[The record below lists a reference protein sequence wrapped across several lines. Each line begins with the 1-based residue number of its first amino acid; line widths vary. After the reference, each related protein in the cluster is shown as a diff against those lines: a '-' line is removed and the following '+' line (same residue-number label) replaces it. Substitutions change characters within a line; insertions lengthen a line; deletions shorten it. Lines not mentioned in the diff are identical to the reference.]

1 MVEIDL
7 VFSEQLRT
15 ARRNAGLSLA
25 EASDGICSISYLS
38 LIESGKRNANPRMAR
53 ELAARMEIKLPA
65 PLITAGVHPL
75 SERAELAY
83 RTGGMKAAKKFIDR
97 MDNAPES
104 LLIQGLDA
112 ERNGKLDESAKLL
125 KAAFEAP
132 FVSPVTKMSVAL
144 ARTRVLRG
152 LGHIQH
158 AISIGEYALE
168 EWRGYSEELTEV
180 VVALRGTV
188 AGAYIEMGD
197 LGRASELSDLDLNE
211 LPSPRAKA
219 LNLWAKSDIKNDEG
233 DFIEAELL
241 TREALVWA
249 RMAEY
254 PQMRASLLICRAI
267 MGQADPKPDF
277 KGITAEIDEA
287 AELIEEF
294 EGNMSW
300 VHQTRM
306 LIAARTGDRPGVMA
320 AYELANHSVSEEEK
334 FEVARFAYNCY
345 TAFALVGMESEAK
358 QELDKGLKAL
368 EETKVSRMA
377 AILWRQLGEVFK
389 NSGETDKAMMCLLKA
404 TEMLGLDAHVENFT
418 APVILGKKK

>member
-112 ERNGKLDESAKLL
+112 ERNGKLAESAKLL
-125 KAAFEAP
+125 QTGFEAP

-144 ARTRVLRG
+144 ARTRVLRS

-168 EWRGYSEELTEV
+168 EWRGYSDELTEV
-180 VVALRGTV
+180 VVALRGTI
-188 AGAYIEMGD
+188 ASAYIESGD
-197 LGRASELSDLDLNE
+197 LSRASELSDLDLNE

-219 LNLWAKSDIKNDEG
+219 LSLWAKSDIKTDEG

-254 PQMRASLLICRAI
+254 PQLRATLLACQAI
-267 MGQADPKPDF
+267 SAQMNPKPDF
-277 KGITAEIDEA
+277 KAISADLDEA
-287 AELIEEF
+287 EALIEEF
-294 EGNMSW
+294 EGNLSF
-300 VHQTRM
+300 VHQGRM
-306 LIAARTGDRPGVMA
+306 LIAARTGDRDGVVA
-320 AYELANHSVSEEEK
+320 AYELAKHSVSEEEK
-334 FEVARFAYNCY
+334 LEVARFAYNCY
-345 TAFALVGMESEAK
+345 TSFTQVGMDSEAK
-358 QELDKGLKAL
+358 VELDKGLKAL
-368 EETKVSRMA
+368 EGTTVSRMA

-389 NSGETDKAMMCLLKA
+389 NLGDTDKAMMCLLKA

>member
-112 ERNGKLDESAKLL
+112 ERNGKLADSAKLL
-125 KAAFEAP
+125 QAAFEAP

-180 VVALRGTV
+180 VVALRGTI

-197 LGRASELSDLDLNE
+197 LSRASELNDLDLNE

-219 LNLWAKSDIKNDEG
+219 LNLWAKSDIKSDEG

-254 PQMRASLLICRAI
+254 PQLRATLLLNRAI
-267 MGQADPKPDF
+267 MGQITPKPDL
-277 KGITAEIDEA
+277 TSLSADIDEA
-287 AELIEEF
+287 ADLIEEF
-294 EGNMSW
+294 DGSMSF
-300 VHQTRM
+300 VHQARM
-306 LIAARTGDRPGVMA
+306 LIAARNGNRDGVIA
-320 AYELANHSVSEEEK
+320 AYELAKNLVSEAEK
-334 FEVARFAYNCY
+334 LEVARFAYNCHM
-345 TAFALVGMESEAK
+345 AFALVGMDSEAK
-358 QELDKGLKAL
+358 REIDNGLKAL
-368 EETKVSRMA
+368 EGTTVSRMA

-389 NSGETDKAMMCLLKA
+389 NSGDTDKAMMCLLKA

-418 APVILGKKK
+418 APVMLSKKK

>member
-112 ERNGKLDESAKLL
+112 ERNGKLADSAKLL
-125 KAAFEAP
+125 QTAFEAP

-144 ARTRVLRG
+144 ARTRVLRS

-158 AISIGEYALE
+158 AISIGEFALE

-180 VVALRGTV
+180 VVALRGTI

-197 LGRASELSDLDLNE
+197 LSRASELNDLDLNE

-219 LNLWAKSDIKNDEG
+219 LNLWAKSDIKSDEG

-254 PQMRASLLICRAI
+254 PQLRATLLVNRAI
-267 MGQADPKPDF
+267 MGQITPKPDL
-277 KGITAEIDEA
+277 TSLAADIDEA
-287 AELIEEF
+287 ADLIEEF
-294 EGNMSW
+294 EGSMSF
-300 VHQTRM
+300 VHQARM
-306 LIAARTGDRPGVMA
+306 LIAARSGNRDGVLA
-320 AYELANHSVSEEEK
+320 AYELAKNLVAEQEK
-334 FEVARFAYNCY
+334 LEVARFAYNCHM
-345 TAFALVGMESEAK
+345 AFVLVGMDSEAK
-358 QELDKGLKAL
+358 REIDNGLKAL
-368 EETKVSRMA
+368 EGTTVSRMA

-389 NSGETDKAMMCLLKA
+389 NSGDTDKAMMCLLKA

-418 APVILGKKK
+418 APVMLGKKK